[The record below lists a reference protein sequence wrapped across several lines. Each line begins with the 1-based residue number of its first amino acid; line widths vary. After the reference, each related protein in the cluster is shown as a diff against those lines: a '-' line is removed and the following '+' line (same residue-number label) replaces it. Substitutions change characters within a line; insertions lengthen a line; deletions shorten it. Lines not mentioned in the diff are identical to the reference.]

1 MIVLPIRLGRL
12 GNSSLGPKQVAHLA
26 RKQSGQL
33 RNFNGPSG
41 LEWTGLA
48 LPISSST
55 RTLDSL
61 RRNMHGRPRKP
72 PKPNPK
78 PEEEEEDA
86 AASVSDA
93 ANLRALQSHLLHA
106 HPNSM

>member
-1 MIVLPIRLGRL
+1 MIVLSSRLDRVR
-12 GNSSLGPKQVAHLA
+12 NTSLGPKQVAHLA

-41 LEWTGLA
+41 LA

-61 RRNMHGRPRKP
+61 RRKMHGRPRKP

-93 ANLRALQSHLLHA
+93 ANLRALQSHLHHA
-106 HPNSM
+106 HRNSM